1 MEITAIQIHKPHS
14 DIMCKHVSEFT
25 AENGQRLL
33 TINRTTLRR
42 NIFDTIIHSSVK
54 PSTIIALIDEKLVM
68 ERHTCRIMAKIPILT
83 HRASFIRMWCTKDI
97 NTFQVEQ
104 PGYCAMISF
113 NTPLPKTH
121 PERPGGA
128 TDGQQRKVW
137 ALMYQLAKED
147 KEPSAASL
155 GERLCMRKR
164 KAAAGISCTP
174 PG

>member
-1 MEITAIQIHKPHS
+1 MFRKKVTFATTWRKIEFTFGRNNYCNLRDTLPRETHTVIAPTLQSGNLLHQFFIMEITAIQIHKPHS

-113 NTPLPKTH
+113 NTPL
-121 PERPGGA
+121 
-128 TDGQQRKVW
+128 
-137 ALMYQLAKED
+137 
-147 KEPSAASL
+147 
-155 GERLCMRKR
+155 C
-164 KAAAGISCTP
+164 
-174 PG
+174 